1 MDGDLKGFWIN
12 LACGSRRR
20 NSPRVFGF
28 LGTECMRLKK
38 KKKRQKEG

>member
-12 LACGSRRR
+12 LACGSRK